1 MDIKKLTQILKKKI
15 SSNLNV
21 EEILIQDKTFLHK
34 SHQNHKEGK
43 YHIKIII
50 KSEVLKK
57 MKKIESFK
65 IIHKIIKYELQNYIH
80 SLQLKIN

>member
-21 EEILIQDKTFLHK
+21 EEILIQD
-34 SHQNHKEGK
+34 KEGK